1 MKQHTPVMVSEVMSA
16 ISDYI
21 INHPSSKID
30 IFDGTLGHAWHMIE
44 IYKKYGD
51 NLSHYVWVDVDA
63 QMYEVAKK
71 NIEDMMSASGISPEK
86 IIIKNTSYQDI
97 ADLSSKL
104 GLKYDIAFVDL
115 WVNLWHFKV
124 ADRGFSIKDDGD
136 LDMRFDVNNNDLKTA
151 YDIINNYKPN
161 QLEQIMIDRG
171 EFSPKMASKISDQI
185 ISYRQKQPIKTTH
198 QLIELLS
205 QIGIGTKK
213 AAVVFQAIRIEVNQE
228 MSNVKDFLS
237 KVHQALKKDGILI
250 VLTYHSVED
259 RTVKNYYRYED
270 SQHMSALTKHAIKPT
285 YQEVKQNL
293 PSRSAKMRIYK
304 KV

>member
-1 MKQHTPVMVSEVMSA
+1 
-16 ISDYI
+16 
-21 INHPSSKID
+21 
-30 IFDGTLGHAWHMIE
+30 
-44 IYKKYGD
+44 
-51 NLSHYVWVDVDA
+51 
-63 QMYEVAKK
+63 
-71 NIEDMMSASGISPEK
+71 
-86 IIIKNTSYQDI
+86 
-97 ADLSSKL
+97 
-104 GLKYDIAFVDL
+104 
-115 WVNLWHFKV
+115 
-124 ADRGFSIKDDGD
+124 
-136 LDMRFDVNNNDLKTA
+136 MRFDVNNNDLKTA